1 MAEAT
6 QRIDKWLWHARFAKT
21 RTVAQKLVSGGNV
34 RLDREKIT
42 NNSQKVK
49 AGQVLTLSLPR
60 DVKIVKIVAF
70 AEKRGSFQIAQTLYE
85 DLTPVPEKPA
95 TKEFEPDKNAPI
107 VDDGRPS
114 KHQRKQL
121 LKLKR
126 GNEL

>member
-1 MAEAT
+1 MVEAT

-21 RTVAQKLVSGGNV
+21 RTVAQKLVTGGNV

-49 AGQVLTLSLPR
+49 IGQVLTLSLPR
-60 DVKIVKIVAF
+60 EIKVIKIEAF

-85 DLTPVPEKPA
+85 DLTPVPEK
-95 TKEFEPDKNAPI
+95 TEKQEFEPDKNAPI
-107 VDDGRPS
+107 KDDGRPS

-126 GNEL
+126 GNEI

>member
-6 QRIDKWLWHARFAKT
+6 QRIDKWLWHARFART
-21 RTVAQKLVSGGNV
+21 RTVAQKLVSAGNV

-42 NNSQKVK
+42 SNSQKVK
-49 AGQVLTLSLPR
+49 IGQILTLSLPR
-60 DVKIVKIVAF
+60 EIMVIKIEAF

-95 TKEFEPDKNAPI
+95 TKEFEPDKNAQI
-107 VDDGRPS
+107 IDDGRPS

-126 GNEL
+126 GSEL